1 MKKLSELHK
10 DEESCKIIFESI
22 GQVEFEEVRRFDK
35 IQSTRL
41 IGNYNDFG
49 YPMLSILEIF
59 DDGCISLIVD
69 GDKEDFGDV
78 FKLVDLIRSLGY
90 DK

>member
-22 GQVEFEEVRRFDK
+22 TRGEFEEVRRFDK

-59 DDGCISLIVD
+59 DDGCI
-69 GDKEDFGDV
+69 EDFGDV

-90 DK
+90 DH

>member
-22 GQVEFEEVRRFDK
+22 TRGELEEVRRFDK

-59 DDGCISLIVD
+59 DDGCI
-69 GDKEDFGDV
+69 EDFGDV

-90 DK
+90 DH